1 MQRRRHRHL
10 QRTLGNLQAQLEEEV
25 VLNKLPLKFAEKKV
39 YTLLYK
45 MAEKKY
51 VAVIYT
57 LVARLREAEV
67 KAMGN
72 TVTTRSWLLC
82 CPLP

>member
-1 MQRRRHRHL
+1 
-10 QRTLGNLQAQLEEEV
+10 
-25 VLNKLPLKFAEKKV
+25 
-39 YTLLYK
+39 

-57 LVARLREAEV
+57 LLARLREVQV

-72 TVTTRSWLLC
+72 IVTTSETEA
-82 CPLP
+82 